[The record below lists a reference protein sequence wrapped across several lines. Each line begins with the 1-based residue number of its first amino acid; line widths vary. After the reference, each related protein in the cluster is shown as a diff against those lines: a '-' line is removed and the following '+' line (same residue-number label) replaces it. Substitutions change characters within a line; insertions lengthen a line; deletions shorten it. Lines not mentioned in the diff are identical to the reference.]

1 MKKFK
6 DFLNEVSKEDIEKIN
21 IERDLHFNNLFG
33 NKLRIVVPLEQDENL
48 NQLIKKLEELDYE
61 VNYEDLINK
70 KQVYKKI
77 KTQQGLKVRPEK
89 VGKVL
94 QYHKL
99 TNLLDWWQKNSENI
113 KNSEV
118 GASIVI
124 SRSPID
130 VLRMSDH
137 DGISS
142 CHSPEKAFYKCARQ
156 EARTGGAIAYVVKKS
171 DLKKVNL
178 QDPEIFEDKDRKVA
192 GIIPL
197 ERLRLRRLTRLTKEG
212 DKQDLLLPELKTYGV
227 KNVGFFDAVK
237 SWAKNSQENIIKQI
251 NPGEDYKSFHLKGGS
266 YQDTSSDAIWNKFF
280 DASVAGRKS
289 STDIEE
295 EEEDESVNIYDRAEE
310 SLEQHRRNWTHMDVY
325 LDEEGGY
332 LHYSSYFEVSIPKKL
347 FNVDIIEL
355 LKSKNWKEQREIKR
369 VIEDAVDIPGI
380 QDFEIEDYDQSF
392 GFRFNIGEE
401 GGYQDQL
408 TNFEHFLDLIDKVD
422 EDFQDHINR
431 VYKVLLDK
439 GYIKNL
445 SEKIEFKNFDIELD
459 DDFTIRSKE
468 SEKLGYLKNY
478 EIPKTAVKASMNK
491 IFLRSWPNVITKL
504 EDFFVDY
511 INKYKIFPFK
521 LNSNNISLFLLNNAN
536 IVYEPIY
543 NTGEKLTG
551 WASITGWVYF
561 ELNLSLNLNLYKN
574 AEFIKRIKNLD
585 NNWDFYIK
593 KLSTVF
599 DQFMT
604 DRIKTASQQ
613 WPGPEKKP
621 TNIKQLAR
629 KPIFKKPPKQLT
641 LGFKEWI
648 NTYTP

>member
-536 IVYEPIY
+536 IVYEPID

-599 DQFMT
+599 DQFMNN
-604 DRIKTASQQ
+604 RIKTASQQ

-641 LGFKEWI
+641 LGFREWI

>member
-33 NKLRIVVPLEQDENL
+33 NKLRIVVSLEQDENL
-48 NQLIKKLEELDYE
+48 NQLIKKLEELEYE

-251 NPGEDYKSFHLKGGS
+251 NPSEDYKSFHLKGGS

-401 GGYQDQL
+401 GGHQDQL

-536 IVYEPIY
+536 IVYEPID